1 MAVTSGSVTNPS
13 TGAGY
18 PYPNTFTLSWWVT
31 ETGSNY
37 HKIYWETKASG
48 GANGYY
54 QYYYN
59 ASAWLS
65 GAASATLYQ
74 NYGGSSVLQGATI
87 ASGTFTV
94 THTAEATFTIRVG
107 GGYNTGSSYASAD
120 GTWTLPALNS
130 PPTGL
135 NVSNVSAT
143 KNTITGTV
151 SITGWGVGANSN
163 RYLELNV
170 SSDKT
175 TNNRRYQAGTK
186 GDTSTSKSLT
196 CSNSSAGNITLTP
209 NSMYYIGAYATNG
222 SANTGVKWDWGTKVT
237 LPDDLSAKSAT
248 AIDIHSV
255 KVNYTTRADG
265 NKYAKKIQYSLNN
278 STWVDGATVSS
289 GSATSGSFNIAGL
302 NPGTQYTVYL
312 RVHTDAGNASSGS
325 VTVKTKSACKI
336 IRGNTV
342 IEAIPKIIK
351 PNGDIIEAKI
361 TRI

>member
-1 MAVTSGSVTNPS
+1 MAKSGSFNF
-13 TGAGY
+13 A
-18 PYPNTFTLSWWVT
+18 
-31 ETGSNY
+31 
-37 HKIYWETKASG
+37 WE
-48 GANGYY
+48 
-54 QYYYN
+54 
-59 ASAWLS
+59 
-65 GAASATLYQ
+65 
-74 NYGGSSVLQGATI
+74 
-87 ASGTFTV
+87 SGTW
-94 THTAEATFTIRVG
+94 
-107 GGYNTGSSYASAD
+107 SAGNRKWYHCA
-120 GTWTLPALNS
+120 GTWTRGETWVSLTGVSFWVTTQNSSYGTMNDTGVRVTGGAGRNTSLTINYGYESNHVALADGGFGVSTSQTSATIYCYVDSEATGSQGISFDAWNT

-143 KNTITGTV
+143 KDTITGTV
-151 SITGWGVGANSN
+151 SISGWGVGANSD
-163 RYLELNV
+163 RHLEFNV

-175 TNNRRYQAGTK
+175 TNNRRYQPGTK

-248 AIDIHSV
+248 AVDTHTIKID
-255 KVNYTTRADG
+255 YTTKADG
-265 NKYAKKIQYSLNN
+265 NKYAKKIQYSLDN

-289 GSATSGSFNIAGL
+289 GSATSGNFNITEL
-302 NPGTQYTVYL
+302 NPGTQYTIYL
-312 RVHTDAGNASSGS
+312 RVHTDAGDTTSGS
-325 VTVKTKSACKI
+325 ITVMTKSACKI
-336 IRGNTV
+336 IRGDTV